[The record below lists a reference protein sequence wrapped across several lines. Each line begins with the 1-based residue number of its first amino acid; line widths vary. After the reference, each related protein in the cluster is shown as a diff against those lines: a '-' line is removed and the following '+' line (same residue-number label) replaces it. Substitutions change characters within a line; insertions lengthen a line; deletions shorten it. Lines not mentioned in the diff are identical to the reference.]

1 MTDTGDMD
9 PAYPAMLY
17 LADRF
22 ELNVE
27 QRFWLAFLYAA
38 SYCVPTAWYTFN
50 EFPDYAFVDL
60 GRMERWWAGN
70 RDKLHFQTDRR
81 WTRSRNLFVGQV
93 ASYRDV
99 VGASQEERFVGFVA
113 GSPQATYERAY
124 DCLIGVSQFGQF
136 SMFLYLE
143 SVHALTGFAMEPPS
157 LSLPEAKSSCN
168 GLCYALGLDDL
179 LRGHDYGQSVL
190 PAAAYPALDD
200 SLREVQA
207 LCGGDSLWAL
217 ETSLCAYKKVHRG
230 TRYLGYYI
238 DRQHDEIAK
247 LEGAVTT
254 GVDWSVLWDF
264 RAGHFQPLWLKER
277 RLGRDDDPWL
287 VYRPADPAHWY
298 QRSQT
303 YL

>member
-1 MTDTGDMD
+1 MD

-38 SYCVPTAWYTFN
+38 SYCAPTAWYTFN

-60 GRMERWWAGN
+60 GRMERWWNAN
-70 RDKLHFQTDRR
+70 REKLYFQTDRR
-81 WTRSRNLFVGQV
+81 WTRSRNQFVGQV
-93 ASYRDV
+93 ASYRAV
-99 VGASQEERFVGFVA
+99 VGGSQEERFWSFRSGDPATTYNNAYEHMRHVA
-113 GSPQATYERAY
+113 
-124 DCLIGVSQFGQF
+124 QFGQF

-143 SVHALTGFAMEPPS
+143 AVHALTGFPMEPPS
-157 LSLPEAKSSCN
+157 LSLREAQSSCN

-179 LRGHDYGQSVL
+179 LRGHDYGQATL
-190 PAAAYPALDD
+190 PTAAYPALDEAL
-200 SLREVQA
+200 SEVQA
-207 LCGGDSLWAL
+207 LTGGDSLWPI

-230 TRYLGYYI
+230 KRYLGYYI
-238 DRQHDEIAK
+238 DRQHDEIAT
-247 LEGAVTT
+247 LAAAVTT
-254 GVDWSVLWDF
+254 GVAWKVLWDF
-264 RAGHFQPLWLKER
+264 RAVHFQPLWLKER
-277 RLGRDDDPWL
+277 RREQPGDPWRAYRPDDP
-287 VYRPADPAHWY
+287 PHWY